1 MIKHFGNWLKVF
13 ISIIL
18 IFTFIPVQSI
28 ASEDYVRPKVVSS
41 SISDKIIAYK
51 GIENPGFT
59 TIKFKT
65 NKPVAAYLEVYGN
78 EGSTSI
84 RVSEWRNKKTDY
96 EVNFVPLD
104 YSKALY
110 DEFVPLPPGVYN
122 VSVSLT
128 DEGYNTNS
136 MKLGTIEIVKENTE
150 QPLVEVLDIKIT
162 NEVKDLKIEPKMKFI
177 YRVNR
182 PAYIQVP
189 VFRDYS
195 TEYQKGEK
203 TQIDTLFDK
212 NYYSNTG
219 VFEVEWD
226 LRPPMRIFQN
236 IYGITTLQP
245 NDKKIVSPNEYKLFF
260 RTQEETIRKYAS
272 QGDFSELNNDVE
284 IDILVT
290 SNNNNTEIEV
300 IDGWTPQKET
310 EVTSMKEVY
319 DITHYVTEGE
329 TLWKVSQKYDVSLE
343 DIVIKN
349 NLDINNHITVGQK
362 IIIPTYIIKFD
373 DIQNHWA
380 KDNVKYLAARKIING
395 VGNNN
400 FNPDEYVTRA
410 EYIAMILRMLDVDVK
425 GKEMASFKDVHPNT
439 WYYDIVETAV
449 KLELVSGYDD
459 ETFKPNQ
466 MITRQEMTVVVERAL
481 NLEGIQLS
489 NVDEDVLK
497 KYKDTDKISSWVKS
511 SMAFATDNNI
521 VQGKGNNLLDPI
533 GIATRAEGATII
545 KRVYDYI
552 NK

>member
-65 NKPVAAYLEVYGN
+65 NKPVVAYLEVYGN

-84 RVSEWRNKKTDY
+84 RVSEWRNKKSDY

-122 VSVSLT
+122 VSVRLT

-182 PAYIQVP
+182 PAYIQAP

-195 TEYQKGEK
+195 IEYQKGEK
-203 TQIDTLFDK
+203 TQIDTLFDE
-212 NYYSNTG
+212 NFYSNTG

-272 QGDFSELNNDVE
+272 QGNFSELNNDVE
-284 IDILVT
+284 IDIFVT

-362 IIIPTYIIKFD
+362 IIIPTYINKFD

-449 KLELVSGYDD
+449 ELELVSGYDD

-497 KYKDTDKISSWVKS
+497 KYKDTDKISSWAKS
-511 SMAFATDNNI
+511 SVAFATDNNI